1 MSAISSLS
9 VWSRWRSRRR
19 GQREGGS
26 RESPTRAGDKH
37 PAAHAAID
45 DAVTTGPRRRLSA
58 VATPGRRARF
68 RPYLAAVVWVV
79 ACLALYAFQI
89 VRLAGA

>member
-9 VWSRWRSRRR
+9 IWLRWRSRRN
-19 GQREGGS
+19 GQREGAS
-26 RESPTRAGDKH
+26 RDGPTRTADKQG
-37 PAAHAAID
+37 ATRGAID
-45 DAVTTGPRRRLSA
+45 DGVTTGPRRRLSA
-58 VATPGRRARF
+58 IATSGSRSQFRA
-68 RPYLAAVVWVV
+68 YLAAVVWVV